1 MPLTLIAAV
10 AVVGY
15 LLGSIPFGY
24 LLVRFVRKEDIRA
37 VGSGNIGA
45 TNVLRSGS
53 KGLGAWT
60 LLLDTAKGVLAV
72 FAGHWIA
79 QMFGVTSA
87 AEIRNAAAIAGLAA
101 MLGHVFPVWLK
112 FKGGKGVA
120 TGFGVFLALIPAAA
134 GLSVV
139 VFAIVFGISRFV
151 SLASIAASIAL
162 PLMALW
168 LYRGSHTEIFLFVLF
183 VVPAVIIVK
192 HHQNIGRL
200 LKGTEYRF
208 GKPKGSDA

>member
-53 KGLGAWT
+53 KALGAWT
-60 LLLDTAKGVLAV
+60 LVLDMAKGVLAV
-72 FAGHWIA
+72 FAGQWIA
-79 QMFGVTSA
+79 QLSGVTSPA
-87 AEIRNAAAIAGLAA
+87 IIRDAAAIAGLAA
-101 MLGHVFPVWLK
+101 LLGHVFPVWLK

-120 TGFGVFLALIPAAA
+120 TGFGVFLTLAPAAA
-134 GLSVV
+134 GLSVMVFAV
-139 VFAIVFGISRFV
+139 VFGLSRIV
-151 SLASIAASIAL
+151 SLASIVAAIAL
-162 PLMALW
+162 PLAALW
-168 LYRGSHTEIFLFVLF
+168 LYRGSHTEIFLIVLF
-183 VVPAVIIVK
+183 VVPTIIIVK

-200 LKGTEYRF
+200 LNGTEYRF
-208 GKPKGSDA
+208 GKPKGSAA

>member
-1 MPLTLIAAV
+1 MIAAV

-53 KGLGAWT
+53 KALGAWT
-60 LLLDTAKGVLAV
+60 LVLDMAKGVLAV

-79 QMFGVTSA
+79 QLSGITSPNV
-87 AEIRNAAAIAGLAA
+87 IRDAAAIAGLAA
-101 MLGHVFPVWLK
+101 LLGHVFPVWLK

-120 TGFGVFLALIPAAA
+120 TGFGVFVTLVPAAA
-134 GLSVV
+134 GLSVL
-139 VFAIVFGISRFV
+139 VFAVAFGLSRIV
-151 SLASIAASIAL
+151 SLASIAAAIAL
-162 PLMALW
+162 PLAALW
-168 LYRGSHTEIFLFVLF
+168 LYRGNHTGIFLFVLF
-183 VVPAVIIVK
+183 ISPVIIIAK

-208 GKPKGSDA
+208 GKPKGSAA